1 MTKKIIL
8 ALVALV
14 LCLPTAMQAKVEHLL
29 PKPQQVTVTPG
40 VAFALSGA
48 VSINYADGVAPCEL
62 LEEVFTE
69 NGCTIATGG
78 KAVNVSYV
86 QSIAG
91 AHDYALHGYENEAYT
106 LEITANEINITAVTA
121 TGVIRAAQTLA
132 QLAEG
137 YEGAKALEGL
147 TMKDW
152 PAFKLRG
159 YMHDVGRSFI
169 SIDELVKQ
177 VELFSRFKVNTFH
190 WHLTENQ
197 AWRFEVKAYPQ
208 LTSSASMTRFPG
220 QYYTQED
227 CKRLLA
233 VAKKHGVI
241 VIPEIDMPGHS
252 EAFER
257 AMGFGMQTED
267 GKAALKKILDE
278 VVEVF
283 ADAPY
288 IHIGGDEVSTT
299 ADYLNEMIAY
309 VESKGANVKG
319 GLWNPIN
326 GISQDALKH
335 TLAQMWGTR
344 GYLALG
350 KANIDCRYN
359 YTNHF
364 DVFADLVGIYKSN
377 IYYHAQG
384 TTEVAGAISGCWNDR
399 KVADEVAI
407 MAQNNVWANV
417 IATAERTWMGGGKRY
432 IDNMTNTPNNLKV
445 DGGHGGVMLPNSGD
459 EYEEFKSWETRFLFH
474 KANSLKG
481 EPIPYVKQ
489 TNVRWR
495 ITDAFPNG
503 GSETAAFGPETA
515 GTTAS
520 TDLLPEVYTHEGNTY
535 YTGMATGAGIYLA
548 HTWGNSIIDA
558 YYKNPQFNHT
568 AYAWT
573 YVYSPEAQTV
583 GAQIEFQNYSRSEQD
598 GAAPAGKWDH
608 FGSKIWVNGEE
619 IAAPT
624 WDNTGVSV
632 NNKEVMLK
640 NENFP
645 GRKPIQVT
653 LKQGWNKVF
662 LKLPYF
668 NKGYRLKK
676 WMFTCVFTDTEGI
689 NAVEGLIYSPNQCM
703 DEATETVAAKI
714 SEIKR
719 DRGAYVGTSVGLWSE
734 TAAAALDAKVAE
746 IEATY
751 STTMTAEE
759 RAAQV
764 EALTAAWTAFQ
775 ANLTAEYMNQPVSGN
790 YYRMYTPLRANRYA
804 TGNGVDAAIT
814 GPTEATTKASIWK
827 FVSRGDGS
835 YDIINVADGTYISPA
850 SDNNTALKTVA
861 AKPNA
866 GWSIKPAENTGNV
879 IVVSGTA
886 QFNQQKDGNLHLL
899 NWGSGTNTT
908 DDGCEYRL
916 IDVTDQIPPQ
926 PIVML
931 EGLGRETYP
940 YAVDAAL
947 AAKVFAQENIT
958 IALDVTM
965 PASMSANTRYALV
978 TAADPTQAVTGAT
991 KTNSPYVA
999 FGLNGSNPA
1008 YLPSSASGDK
1018 FTYRD
1023 HSFAGNTNYKVVYVI
1038 DRTNKKFSI
1047 YVDGELKS
1055 SADYPVSDYE
1065 LQSFSNFA
1073 SNPNAKLYIG
1083 GGVVSTNAQYD
1094 KFGGQVRSVQFFD
1107 SALSAGKVAELEYPT
1122 SPEDLILEN
1131 AVVAN
1136 AAMNIFGLQRHLG
1149 LVQESD
1155 NYLCN
1160 YPSDPADGQGY
1171 PGLLDGNHSTYFHSG
1186 YSGRNPS
1193 PSGVAHYLQANL
1205 GKAVNS
1211 FYFYTRK
1218 RNDNDRPTKI
1228 TIEGSNDAATWTL
1241 VKVIENIPTNAPDYY
1256 SEEISSETAYQHYRF
1271 TVNTTNTNKAF
1282 FTFSEFY
1289 ILPSDYTKVNETFEA
1304 VRAYRANATLET
1316 ATELNKVYAWN
1327 KGLTEGSPVVGVES
1341 YLYVDTYK
1349 DSKFLNRYLYN
1360 NNGTLTPTTEL
1371 QRGAAA
1377 FLWTPAVKEDGKYNF
1392 KNKEAKYLAHKGLSD
1407 NEHNFTVA
1415 ATTHHMGVTLHTQGS
1430 NYFVVKNAD
1439 GAFDQSSVTYDQKT
1453 TAYCTDF
1460 VFIPADLYDQ
1470 SFEPVAIKNAEE
1482 FKNGGIYTF
1491 VTKRGWM
1498 GATAS
1503 SNNVISTAR
1512 TTVNP
1517 AASAANT
1524 YFQWTVYKSAKGN
1537 YYLYNIGKRK
1547 YMGVQSGNN
1556 ASVPFVDAPNNKLL
1570 TFKQSSSADY
1580 PIMFSTDNKGVV
1592 NHSPDHGEGLI
1603 TWTGGWDNLNDEG
1616 SNHQVMLVGELT
1628 AAELQAIAELVEE
1641 SEAEQLQLRV
1651 KADVDGFDIN
1661 NPNTHFG
1668 MIRTTSKFG
1677 TNTVQLMRDEDV
1689 ATIGYLD
1696 TPTSVIEFTRAYRG
1710 FEFQGFFLNGQDLG
1724 KSVTLTDEQKALIT
1738 EGNPLVA
1745 KFTPTADVTLF
1756 YDDDEFS
1763 YRIPAIGKTSTGR
1776 LIAVSDYRHSLDDI
1790 GRYNF
1795 GTANPGI
1802 DLVIRTSDDN
1812 GKTWS
1817 AKQTIAAGSCK
1828 RGTDDCAYGDA
1839 AIAVV
1844 GQKVL
1849 VMAAAGDV
1857 MFGNGSAT
1865 AHNRAVRVFSEDNG
1879 VTWTKQD
1886 ISETLFLGEDATIK
1900 NGYSSFFGSGRL
1912 AVDENYNGTGKARI
1926 YGALLLKKASGT
1938 GNYVIYTDDLGL
1950 TWNIL
1955 GGSQEP
1961 IANQDEPKVEILP
1974 SGQILL
1980 SVRRGGGRQFNVFTY
1995 TDKATN
2001 AGSWDSNVNGCGN
2014 GGSNTCNGEPF
2025 IVDAVN
2031 ANGDPV
2037 KLLLQSQPKGGG
2049 GLYDRRDVTIWYK
2062 EITDANY
2069 TSAQIAADWT
2079 QGIQVSTQQSAYSAM
2094 TLQDDGKIAFF
2105 FEEAP
2110 CYGDDQAKGYCMVYT
2125 PLTIEAITNNNYTT
2139 PEAAE
2144 GGEEVTSADALP
2156 GDGTLRFYRLAIPVT
2171 ESAYEEDLDSNNDK
2185 VKAFWQAC
2193 EDFVNKMF
2201 VPLGFCFDV
2210 VESESLINV
2219 KDLTIGNTGLP
2230 EIGNCTTHLNAI
2242 IGEANYDVAMWVM
2255 HRDDYAENSGLSAL
2269 KGAYSSN
2276 TKGSGYAKTDKW
2288 VVAHELGH
2296 MFGAVHTL
2304 QGEGSLMDN
2313 LGDFFSYPSIKA
2325 IRNSAKGT
2333 ASYRNVTVANNA
2345 PLFDAEQMLKT
2356 YRIPQG
2362 ACLAIDVQATD
2373 MEEHQLRYTAI
2384 GCNSKN
2390 VDNVQEG
2397 ANVTLPFASFAPQE
2411 SNVISYAPQYTADL
2425 VYDDYFY
2432 LKEGTGIHEMEPG
2445 TYPLSILVN
2454 DVSSTAWNSEALA
2467 TNPFYST
2474 YAIWETQVQVV
2485 EGTPFSASLS
2495 PAKDTYT
2502 AGETITVNWGANKA
2516 YFTADSKVR
2525 ISLST
2530 DYGKTFTYVLAED
2543 VKALDG
2549 SCTVTLPNVNVGQVD
2564 VDFTTAVRRMNGG
2577 VIKIEEMGG
2586 AAFTLTVLDPKKD
2599 KSFIV
2604 TGGTDE
2610 PETIISSIG
2619 AYEIGT
2625 FYANRPVEI
2634 PEGVKAY
2641 VATTLPTMDGKD
2653 PEGNAIGTITLTQL
2667 EEVIPAQTG
2676 VVIKGKENTYTFFAT
2691 TSGSV
2696 ITDNLLRGYAGTEA
2710 YAEVALPTDGSTNY
2724 VLTVMDGVAG
2734 FYRKVAGFKVYN
2746 NKAYLNVPTN
2756 AKALRMRFVDA
2767 DGTTEIHDVM
2777 IEQSADN
2784 CVYDLTGR
2792 RVRYAGK
2799 GVYIV
2804 NGKKVMR

>member
-1 MTKKIIL
+1 MMKSIIQKSAL
-8 ALVALV
+8 ALM
-14 LCLPTAMQAKVEHLL
+14 LCLPLSLQAKVEHLL
-29 PKPQQVTVTPG
+29 PKPQQVSVTQG
-40 VAFALSGA
+40 SSFALSGS
-48 VSINYADGVAPCEL
+48 VTINYSGGAQQCAL
-62 LEEVFTE
+62 LEEFFTS
-69 NGCTIATGG
+69 NGCTIVTDG
-78 KAVNVSYV
+78 KAVNVTLV
-86 QSIAG
+86 ESIEG
-91 AHDYALHGYENEAYT
+91 AHDYELHGYENEAYT
-106 LEITANEINITAVTA
+106 LEITSSAINITAVTG
-121 TGVIRAAQTLA
+121 TGVIRAAQTLT

-137 YEGAKALEGL
+137 YEGAKALECL

-177 VELFSRFKVNTFH
+177 VEKFSRFKINTFH
-190 WHLTENQ
+190 WHMTENQ

-208 LTSSASMTRFPG
+208 LTSEASMTRFPG
-220 QYYTQED
+220 QYYTQDD

-267 GKAALKKILDE
+267 GKAVLKKVIDE

-283 ADAPY
+283 AGVPY
-288 IHIGGDEVSTT
+288 LHIGGDEVSTT
-299 ADYLNEMIAY
+299 AAYLNEMLAY
-309 VESKGANVKG
+309 AESKSTNVKG

-326 GISQDALKH
+326 GIGQDALNH

-344 GYLALG
+344 GYLATG

-377 IYYHAQG
+377 IYYHAKG
-384 TTEVAGAISGCWNDR
+384 TPEVAGAISGCWNDR
-399 KVADEVAI
+399 KVADEKAI

-417 IATAERTWMGGGKRY
+417 IATAERAWMGGGKRY

-459 EYEEFKSWETRFLFH
+459 EFEEFKSWETRFLFH

-503 GSETAAFGPETA
+503 GSETAAFGPEAAGATA
-515 GTTAS
+515 A
-520 TDLLPEVYTHEGNTY
+520 TDLLPEVYTHDGKTY

-558 YYKNPQFNHT
+558 YYKNPQYNHT

-598 GAAPAGKWDH
+598 AAAPAGKWDH

-619 IAAPT
+619 IAAPS

-676 WMFTCVFTDTEGI
+676 WMFTCVFTDLEGV

-703 DEATETVAAKI
+703 DEATEAVAAEI
-714 SEIKR
+714 SNIKR
-719 DRGAYVGTSVGLWSE
+719 DRGNYIGTAVGLWPES
-734 TAAAALDAKVAE
+734 AAAALDAKVKE
-746 IEATY
+746 VEDSY
-751 STTMTAEE
+751 STTMTAEQ
-759 RAAQV
+759 RKAQAAELQTAWNDFV
-764 EALTAAWTAFQ
+764 ASLTEA
-775 ANLTAEYMNQPVSGN
+775 NMNKPVSGN
-790 YYRMYTPLRANRYA
+790 YYRMYTPLRGNRYA
-804 TGNGVDAAIT
+804 TGNGADAAIT

-827 FVSRGDGS
+827 FVKRTDNAF
-835 YDIINVADGTYISPA
+835 DIINLADGTYISPA
-850 SDNNTALKTVA
+850 SNNNTALKTVVA
-861 AKPNA
+861 QPNA
-866 GWSIKPAENTGNV
+866 GWTIKKAETTGNV
-879 IVVSGTA
+879 IVVSGDV
-886 QFNQQKDGNLHLL
+886 QFNQQKDGNLYLL

-908 DDGCEYRL
+908 DDGCEYRFV
-916 IDVTDQIPPQ
+916 DVSASIPPQ
-926 PIVML
+926 PFVSL
-931 EGLGRETYP
+931 TGLGSQTYP
-940 YAVDAAL
+940 YAVDDAL

-958 IALDVTM
+958 IAVDVTM
-965 PASMSANTRYALV
+965 PASMSGRQAFV
-978 TAADPTQAVTGAT
+978 CGADPTQAATGAT
-991 KTNSPYVA
+991 KNNSPYIA
-999 FGLNGSNPA
+999 YGLYGNQPA
-1008 YLPSSASGDK
+1008 YLASSNGGDR

-1023 HSFAGNTNYKVVYVI
+1023 FSATASTNYKVVYTI
-1038 DRTNKKFSI
+1038 DKTNGVFKI
-1047 YVDGELKS
+1047 YVNGELKS
-1055 SADYPVSDYE
+1055 TGNYPNSDYE

-1073 SNPNAKLYIG
+1073 SNANAKLYIG

-1094 KFGGQVRSVQFFD
+1094 KFGGQIRSVQFFEG
-1107 SALSAGKVAELEYPT
+1107 ALEAAKIAELEYPINK
-1122 SPEDLILEN
+1122 EDIILSD
-1131 AVVAN
+1131 AVAAN
-1136 AAMNIFGLQRHLG
+1136 TNMNIFGLQRYLG
-1149 LVQESD
+1149 LVQDASLYE
-1155 NYLCN
+1155 CN

-1171 PGLLDGNHSTYFHSG
+1171 PGLLDGNYTTYFHSG

-1193 PSGVAHYLQANL
+1193 PSGVAHYLQADL
-1205 GKAVNS
+1205 GKAVKS
-1211 FYFYTRK
+1211 FRFYTRK

-1228 TIEGSNDAATWTL
+1228 TIEGSNDATTWTQ
-1241 VKVIENIPTNAPDYY
+1241 VTVVDNIPTNAPDYY

-1349 DSKFLNRYLYN
+1349 DGKFVNRFLYN
-1360 NNGTLTPTTEL
+1360 NNGTLTSTTEL
-1371 QRGAAA
+1371 QRGATA

-1392 KNKEAKYLAHKGLSD
+1392 KNKAAKYLAHKGMSD

-1415 ATTHHMGVTLHTQGS
+1415 ATTHHMGVTLHTQGN

-1439 GAFDQSSVTYDQKT
+1439 GSFDQSSVTYDQKT
-1453 TAYCTDF
+1453 TNYCTDF
-1460 VFIPADLYDQ
+1460 VFIPADLYDRN
-1470 SFEPVAIKNAEE
+1470 FEPVAIKSAEE
-1482 FKNGGIYTF
+1482 FQNGGIYTF

-1512 TTVNP
+1512 TTVEP
-1517 AASAANT
+1517 AASATNT
-1524 YFQWTVYKSAKGN
+1524 YFQWAVYKSAKGN

-1547 YMGVQSGNN
+1547 YMGVQSSNN
-1556 ASVPFVDAPNNKLL
+1556 ASVPFVDALNNKLL
-1570 TFKQSSSADY
+1570 TFKQSSSNDY
-1580 PIMFSTDNKGVV
+1580 PIMFSTDNVGVV
-1592 NHSPDHGEGLI
+1592 NHTTDHGTGLVN
-1603 TWTGGWDNLNDEG
+1603 WRDGWSVLTDEG

-1628 AAELQAIAELVEE
+1628 TAELQTIADLVDE
-1641 SEAEQLQLRV
+1641 SEADEVQLFV
-1651 KADVDGFDIN
+1651 KAEVEGLDAS

-1668 MIRTTSKFG
+1668 NISVTSKFG
-1677 TNTVQLMRDEDV
+1677 GQSVKLKRNPEVV
-1689 ATIGYLD
+1689 SIGFLD
-1696 TPTSVIEFTRAYRG
+1696 TPTTTINFTRAYRG
-1710 FEFQGFFLNGQDLG
+1710 FEFQGFFLGEENLG
-1724 KSVTLTDEQKALIT
+1724 MSFSPSEIEELTTSEAT
-1738 EGNPLVA
+1738 PLVA
-1745 KFTPTADVTLF
+1745 KFAPTADVTLF
-1756 YDDDEFS
+1756 YDDDPFS
-1763 YRIPAIGKTSTGR
+1763 YRIPAIATTSTGR
-1776 LIAVSDYRHSLDDI
+1776 IIAVSDYRYSLDDI

-1817 AKQTIAAGSCK
+1817 ATKTIAKGSCK
-1828 RGTDDCAYGDA
+1828 RNTNDCAYGDA

-1844 GQKVL
+1844 GEKVL
-1849 VMAAAGDV
+1849 VMGAAGDV

-1865 AHNRAVRVFSEDNG
+1865 AHNRTVRILSEDNG
-1879 VTWTKQD
+1879 ETWTTPKD
-1886 ISETLFLGEDATIK
+1886 ISETLFIGEDATIK
-1900 NGYSSFFGSGRL
+1900 NGYTAFFGSGKL
-1912 AVDENYNGTGKARI
+1912 AVDANYNGTGKARI
-1926 YGALLLKKASGT
+1926 YGAMLIRKEGV
-1938 GNYVIYTDDLGL
+1938 GNAIYVIYTDDLGL
-1950 TWNIL
+1950 TWDIL
-1955 GGSQEP
+1955 GG
-1961 IANQDEPKVEILP
+1961 NQNYITTNDEPKVEILP

-1995 TDKATN
+1995 TDKAKN
-2001 AGSWDSNVNGCGN
+2001 AGNWDTNVNGCGN

-2025 IVDAVN
+2025 VVDAKN
-2031 ANGDPV
+2031 AKGEAV
-2037 KLLLQSQPKGGG
+2037 KLLLQSQPKGGS

-2079 QGIQVSTQQSAYSAM
+2079 QGLQVSTQQSAYSAM
-2094 TLQDDGKIAFF
+2094 ALQDDGKIAFF

-2110 CYGDDQAKGYCMVYT
+2110 CYGDDQAKGYCMVYA
-2125 PLTIEAITNNNYTT
+2125 PLTIEAITKNAYTT
-2139 PEAAE
+2139 PEVKEE
-2144 GGEEVTSADALP
+2144 GDEEIVSADALP

-2171 ESAYEEDLDSNNDK
+2171 KSAYEEDLDSNKDK
-2185 VKAFWQAC
+2185 VKVFWQDC

-2219 KDLTIGNTGLP
+2219 TDLTIGNTGLP
-2230 EIGNCTTHLNAI
+2230 EIGNCTSDLNTI
-2242 IGEANYDVAMWVM
+2242 LGEANYDVAMWVT
-2255 HRDDYAENSGLSAL
+2255 HRDDFEENSGLSAL
-2269 KGAYSSN
+2269 GGAYTPSQ
-2276 TKGSGYAKTDKW
+2276 KGSGYAKTDKW

-2313 LGDFFSYPSIKA
+2313 LGEYFSYPSIKA
-2325 IRNSAKGT
+2325 IRNSAIGT
-2333 ASYRNVTVANNA
+2333 TAHKNVKVANNA
-2345 PLFDAEQMLKT
+2345 PLFNTEQMQTT

-2397 ANVTLPFASFAPQE
+2397 ADVTLPFASFAPQE

-2432 LKEGTGIHEMEPG
+2432 LKEGTGIHKMEPG

-2454 DVSSTAWNSEALA
+2454 DVPETAWNSEALA

-2485 EGTPFSASLS
+2485 AGDSFSASLS
-2495 PAKDTYT
+2495 PAKDAYT
-2502 AGETITVNWGANKA
+2502 AGETITVNWGANED

-2530 DYGKTFTYVLAED
+2530 DYGKTFNYVLAEA
-2543 VKALDG
+2543 VAALDG
-2549 SCTVTLPNVNVGQVD
+2549 TCTIMLPNCNIGTVA
-2564 VDFTTAVRRMNGG
+2564 VDFGTATRTMNGG
-2577 VIKIEEMGG
+2577 VIKVEEIGSG
-2586 AAFTLTVLDPKKD
+2586 VFTLTALDPNTHKG
-2599 KSFIV
+2599 FTV
-2604 TGGTDE
+2604 TGATDE
-2610 PETIISSIG
+2610 EDAVSTSLSSYG
-2619 AYEIGT
+2619 IGT
-2625 FYANRPVEI
+2625 FYANAAMTI
-2634 PEGVKAY
+2634 PTGITAY
-2641 VATTLPTMDGKD
+2641 VATSLPEM
-2653 PEGNAIGTITLTQL
+2653 EGTEGTITLTAL
-2667 EEVIPAQTG
+2667 TEDIIPAKTG
-2676 VVIKGKENTYTFFAT
+2676 CVIRGAEGAYTFTKAAT
-2691 TSGSV
+2691 ASTLISE
-2696 ITDNLLRGYAGTEA
+2696 NLLRGYAGTAA
-2710 YAEVALPTDGSTNY
+2710 YEEVAVPEDGSVNY
-2724 VLTVMDGVAG
+2724 VLTTENGAVG
-2734 FYRKVAGFKVYN
+2734 FYRKAAGFKVYN
-2746 NKAYLNVPTN
+2746 HKAYLNVPS
-2756 AKALRMRFVDA
+2756 AAQCLSIRFDNG
-2767 DGTTEIHDVM
+2767 DGTTDIVKIPATTPNKETI
-2777 IEQSADN
+2777 
-2784 CVYDLTGR
+2784 VYDLQGR
-2792 RVRYAGK
+2792 RVTTPSK
-2799 GVYIV
+2799 GVYII
-2804 NGKKVMR
+2804 NGQKRLF